1 MWQPG
6 WKEGLGENGYMYIIY
21 CWVPLLSTWIYHNI
35 FNWLCPKCSNTLATW
50 CEELTRWKR
59 PWFWERLKAGGQGD
73 NRWDGWMASPTRW
86 TWVWA
91 SSGSWWW
98 TGKPGVLQSM
108 GSQSWTRLSDWTE
121 LTSLRAPALW
131 KDKPRFKFKLCHL
144 ICLCDPKQDTYYL
157 SGSPSVKREY
167 VIDWKNGPNCS
178 AFPVSI
184 HFAMLFSNA
193 L

>member
-1 MWQPG
+1 MKSTLNIH
-6 WKEGLGENGYMYIIY
+6 WKDWY
-21 CWVPLLSTWIYHNI
+21 W
-35 FNWLCPKCSNTLATW
+35 NWNSNTLATW

-167 VIDWKNGPNCS
+167 VIDCKNGPNCS